1 MRSVSRRTGLIP
13 LGSSITSLV
22 VPALVPVVLP
32 ADPCIRALP
41 GLRQH
46 LAERLPQRGGLDEID
61 RT

>member
-32 ADPCIRALP
+32 